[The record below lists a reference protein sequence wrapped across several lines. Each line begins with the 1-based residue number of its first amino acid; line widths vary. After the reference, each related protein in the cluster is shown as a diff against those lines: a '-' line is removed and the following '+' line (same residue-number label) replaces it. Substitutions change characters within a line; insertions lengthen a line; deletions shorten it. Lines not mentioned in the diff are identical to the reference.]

1 VWAWRRVPVVWF
13 GVVGLEIIML
23 PLQGRPIY
31 IQQLGQLQYK
41 KLTELTSEERM
52 IKFHVQVRA
61 HARV

>member
-1 VWAWRRVPVVWF
+1 
-13 GVVGLEIIML
+13 ML

>member
-1 VWAWRRVPVVWF
+1 MVWCCRIEVV
-13 GVVGLEIIML
+13 ML

-52 IKFHVQVRA
+52 IKFHVQVRTRA
-61 HARV
+61 AK

>member
-1 VWAWRRVPVVWF
+1 
-13 GVVGLEIIML
+13 ML
-23 PLQGRPIY
+23 LLQGRPIY

-61 HARV
+61 HAAK